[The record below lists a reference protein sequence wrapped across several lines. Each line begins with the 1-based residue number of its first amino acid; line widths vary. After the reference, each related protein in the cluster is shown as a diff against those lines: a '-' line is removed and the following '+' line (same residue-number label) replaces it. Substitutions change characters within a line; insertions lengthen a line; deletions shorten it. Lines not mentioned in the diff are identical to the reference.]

1 LTFSFE
7 FQGTPVT
14 CTWQANTR
22 IQYDAEGQ
30 NTTFNTFHGMTADS
44 DSLCTDSDVILQ
56 SNLAFSYTRDEN
68 PFFGQTGADRSP
80 TVGFFTQFGGAALTD
95 AVGSH
100 TLQHRCD
107 DPDSGA
113 VNCTHHLTTQPK

>member
-1 LTFSFE
+1 VPARSSSSPVGITPGGPRPAPQRLTLGPP
-7 FQGTPVT
+7 QRVT
-14 CTWQANTR
+14 VL
-22 IQYDAEGQ
+22 
-30 NTTFNTFHGMTADS
+30 
-44 DSLCTDSDVILQ
+44 SLCTDSDVILQ
-56 SNLAFSYTRDEN
+56 SNIAFSYTRDEN